1 VDRTIKDYLIK
12 FVRKYSLQ
20 IIDKNIDKKFIN
32 EFDIKKAS
40 EASINAMKT
49 KNLTDKQKE
58 MLDTDEFL
66 NEVMTFFEEKL
77 VVNYFMFKRNISYYQ
92 AKALLIDK
100 GTDFFPETKGI
111 ISKYYKGKYKD
122 FPASDKQKKYIEDF
136 NVLIK
141 HDNEL
146 SSREASQIIKCLKND
161 KRIKPNYFSYYVI
174 K

>member
-1 VDRTIKDYLIK
+1 MDRTIKDYLIK

-49 KNLTDKQKE
+49 KDLSDKQKE
-58 MLDTDEFL
+58 MLDTEEFL

-100 GTDFFPETKGI
+100 GTDFFSETKGI

>member
-1 VDRTIKDYLIK
+1 MDRTIKDYLIK

-49 KNLTDKQKE
+49 KDLSDKQKE

>member
-1 VDRTIKDYLIK
+1 MDRNIKDYLIK

-49 KNLTDKQKE
+49 KDLSDKQKE
-58 MLDTDEFL
+58 MLETEEFL

-161 KRIKPNYFSYYVI
+161 KRIKPNYFSYYII

>member
-1 VDRTIKDYLIK
+1 MDRNIKDYLIK

-49 KNLTDKQKE
+49 KDLSDKQRE
-58 MLDTDEFL
+58 MLDTEEFL

-92 AKALLIDK
+92 AKSLLIDK

-161 KRIKPNYFSYYVI
+161 KRIKPNYYSYYI
-174 K
+174 IQ

>member
-1 VDRTIKDYLIK
+1 MDRTIKDYLIK

-49 KNLTDKQKE
+49 KDLSDKQKE
-58 MLDTDEFL
+58 MLETEEFL

-111 ISKYYKGKYKD
+111 VSKYYKGKYKD
-122 FPASDKQKKYIEDF
+122 FPASDKQKKYIEDLKKF
-136 NVLIK
+136 IK

>member
-1 VDRTIKDYLIK
+1 MDRTIKDYLIK

-49 KNLTDKQKE
+49 KDLSDKQKE
-58 MLDTDEFL
+58 MLETEEFL

-161 KRIKPNYFSYYVI
+161 KRIKPNYYSYYI
-174 K
+174 IQ

>member
-1 VDRTIKDYLIK
+1 MDRTIKDYLIK

-49 KNLTDKQKE
+49 KDLSDKQKE
-58 MLDTDEFL
+58 MLDTEEFL

-161 KRIKPNYFSYYVI
+161 KRIKPNYYSYYI
-174 K
+174 IQ

>member
-1 VDRTIKDYLIK
+1 MDRTIKDYLIK

-20 IIDKNIDKKFIN
+20 IIDKNIDRKFIN

-92 AKALLIDK
+92 AKALLVDK

-161 KRIKPNYFSYYVI
+161 KRIKPNYYSYYI
-174 K
+174 IQ

>member
-1 VDRTIKDYLIK
+1 MDRNIKDYLIK

-49 KNLTDKQKE
+49 KDLSDKQKE
-58 MLDTDEFL
+58 MLDTEEFL

-161 KRIKPNYFSYYVI
+161 KRIKPNYYSYYI
-174 K
+174 I

>member
-1 VDRTIKDYLIK
+1 MDRTIKDYLIK

-49 KNLTDKQKE
+49 KDLSDKQKE
-58 MLDTDEFL
+58 MLDTEEFL
-66 NEVMTFFEEKL
+66 NEVMTFFKEKL

>member
-1 VDRTIKDYLIK
+1 MDRNIKDYLIK

-49 KNLTDKQKE
+49 KDLSDKQKE
-58 MLDTDEFL
+58 MLDTEEFL

-136 NVLIK
+136 NILIK

>member
-1 VDRTIKDYLIK
+1 MDRTIKDYLIK

-49 KNLTDKQKE
+49 KDLSDKQKE
-58 MLDTDEFL
+58 MLETEEFL

-122 FPASDKQKKYIEDF
+122 FPASNKQKKYIEDF

>member
-1 VDRTIKDYLIK
+1 MDRNIKDYLIK

-49 KNLTDKQKE
+49 KDLSDKQKE
-58 MLDTDEFL
+58 MLDTEEFL

-100 GTDFFPETKGI
+100 GTNFFPETKGI

-161 KRIKPNYFSYYVI
+161 KRIKPNYYSYYI
-174 K
+174 IQ

>member
-1 VDRTIKDYLIK
+1 MDRTIKDYLIK

-49 KNLTDKQKE
+49 KDLTDKQKE
-58 MLDTDEFL
+58 MLDTEEFL

-161 KRIKPNYFSYYVI
+161 KRTKPNYYSYYI
-174 K
+174 IH

>member
-1 VDRTIKDYLIK
+1 MDRTIKDYLIK

>member
-1 VDRTIKDYLIK
+1 MDRNIKDYLIK

-122 FPASDKQKKYIEDF
+122 FPASYKQKKYIEDF

>member
-1 VDRTIKDYLIK
+1 MDRNIKDYLIK

-58 MLDTDEFL
+58 MLETEEFL

>member
-1 VDRTIKDYLIK
+1 MDRTIKDYLIK

-49 KNLTDKQKE
+49 KDLSDKQKE
-58 MLDTDEFL
+58 MLDTEEFL

-122 FPASDKQKKYIEDF
+122 FPASNKQKKYIEDF

-161 KRIKPNYFSYYVI
+161 KRIKPNYYSYYI
-174 K
+174 IQ

>member
-1 VDRTIKDYLIK
+1 MDRNIKDYLIK

-49 KNLTDKQKE
+49 KDLRDKQKE
-58 MLDTDEFL
+58 MLDTEEFL

-174 K
+174 Q

>member
-1 VDRTIKDYLIK
+1 MDRTIKDYLIK

-49 KNLTDKQKE
+49 KDLSEKQKE
-58 MLDTDEFL
+58 MLDTEEFL

-161 KRIKPNYFSYYVI
+161 KRIKPNYYSYYI
-174 K
+174 IR

>member
-1 VDRTIKDYLIK
+1 MDRTIKDYLIK

-49 KNLTDKQKE
+49 KDLSDKQKE
-58 MLDTDEFL
+58 MLDTEEFL

-92 AKALLIDK
+92 AKALLVDK
-100 GTDFFPETKGI
+100 GTDFFSETKGI

-161 KRIKPNYFSYYVI
+161 KRIKPNYYSYYI
-174 K
+174 IQ

>member
-1 VDRTIKDYLIK
+1 MDRNIKDYLIK

-49 KNLTDKQKE
+49 KDLSNKQKE
-58 MLDTDEFL
+58 MLDTEEFL

-161 KRIKPNYFSYYVI
+161 KRIKPNYYSYYI
-174 K
+174 IQ

>member
-1 VDRTIKDYLIK
+1 MDRNIKDYLIK

-49 KNLTDKQKE
+49 KDLSDKQKE
-58 MLDTDEFL
+58 MLDTEEFL

-92 AKALLIDK
+92 AKALLVDK

-161 KRIKPNYFSYYVI
+161 KRIKPNYYSYYI
-174 K
+174 I

>member
-1 VDRTIKDYLIK
+1 MDRNIKDYLIK

-49 KNLTDKQKE
+49 KDLSDKQKE
-58 MLDTDEFL
+58 MLDTEEFL

-92 AKALLIDK
+92 AKALLVDK

-122 FPASDKQKKYIEDF
+122 FSASDKQKKYIEDF

-161 KRIKPNYFSYYVI
+161 KRIKPNYYSYYI
-174 K
+174 IQ

>member
-1 VDRTIKDYLIK
+1 MDRTIKDYLIK

-49 KNLTDKQKE
+49 KDLSDKQKE
-58 MLDTDEFL
+58 MLDTEEFL

-77 VVNYFMFKRNISYYQ
+77 VINYFMFKRNISYYQ

>member
-1 VDRTIKDYLIK
+1 MDRTIKDYLIK

-49 KNLTDKQKE
+49 KDLSDKQKE
-58 MLDTDEFL
+58 MLDTEEFL
-66 NEVMTFFEEKL
+66 NELMTFFEEKL

>member
-1 VDRTIKDYLIK
+1 MDRTIKDYLIK

-49 KNLTDKQKE
+49 KDLSNKQKE
-58 MLDTDEFL
+58 MLDTEEFL

>member
-1 VDRTIKDYLIK
+1 MDRTIKDYLIK

-49 KNLTDKQKE
+49 KDLSDKHKE
-58 MLDTDEFL
+58 MLDTEEFL

>member
-1 VDRTIKDYLIK
+1 MDRTIKDYLIK

-40 EASINAMKT
+40 EASINAMRT
-49 KNLTDKQKE
+49 KDLTDKQKE
-58 MLDTDEFL
+58 MLDTEEFL

-161 KRIKPNYFSYYVI
+161 KRTKPNYYSYYI
-174 K
+174 IR

>member
-1 VDRTIKDYLIK
+1 MDRTIKDYLIK

-32 EFDIKKAS
+32 KFDIKKAS

-49 KNLTDKQKE
+49 KDLSDKQKE
-58 MLDTDEFL
+58 MLDTEEFL

-161 KRIKPNYFSYYVI
+161 KRIKPNYYSYYI
-174 K
+174 IQ

>member
-1 VDRTIKDYLIK
+1 MDRNIKDYLIK

-49 KNLTDKQKE
+49 KDLSEKQKE
-58 MLDTDEFL
+58 MLDTEEFL

-161 KRIKPNYFSYYVI
+161 KRTKPNYYSYYI
-174 K
+174 IR

>member
-1 VDRTIKDYLIK
+1 MDRTIKDYLIK

-58 MLDTDEFL
+58 MLDTEEFL

-136 NVLIK
+136 DVLIK

>member
-1 VDRTIKDYLIK
+1 MDRNIKDYLIK

-49 KNLTDKQKE
+49 KDLSDKQKE
-58 MLDTDEFL
+58 MLDTEEFL

-92 AKALLIDK
+92 AKALLVDK

-122 FPASDKQKKYIEDF
+122 FPASNKQKKYIEDF

>member
-1 VDRTIKDYLIK
+1 MDRNIKDYLIK

-49 KNLTDKQKE
+49 KDLSDKQKE
-58 MLDTDEFL
+58 MLETEEFL

-92 AKALLIDK
+92 AKALLLDK

>member
-1 VDRTIKDYLIK
+1 MDRNIKDYLIK

-49 KNLTDKQKE
+49 KDLTDKQKE
-58 MLDTDEFL
+58 MLDTEEFL

-161 KRIKPNYFSYYVI
+161 KRTKPNYYSYYI
-174 K
+174 IH

>member
-1 VDRTIKDYLIK
+1 MDRTIKDYLIK

-49 KNLTDKQKE
+49 KDLSDKQKE

-161 KRIKPNYFSYYVI
+161 KRIKPNYYSYYI
-174 K
+174 IQ

>member
-1 VDRTIKDYLIK
+1 MDRTIKDYLIK

-32 EFDIKKAS
+32 DFDIKKAS

-49 KNLTDKQKE
+49 KDLSDKQKE
-58 MLDTDEFL
+58 MLETEEFL

>member
-1 VDRTIKDYLIK
+1 MDRNIKDYLIK

-49 KNLTDKQKE
+49 KDLSDKQKE
-58 MLDTDEFL
+58 MLETEEFL

-122 FPASDKQKKYIEDF
+122 FPASNKQKKYIEDF

>member
-1 VDRTIKDYLIK
+1 MDRTIKDYLIK

-49 KNLTDKQKE
+49 KDLSDKQKE
-58 MLDTDEFL
+58 MLDTEEFL

-92 AKALLIDK
+92 AKALLVDK

-161 KRIKPNYFSYYVI
+161 KRIKPNYYSYYI
-174 K
+174 IQ

>member
-1 VDRTIKDYLIK
+1 MDRNIKDYLIK

-49 KNLTDKQKE
+49 KDLSDKQKE
-58 MLDTDEFL
+58 MLETEEFL

-111 ISKYYKGKYKD
+111 VSKYYKGKYKD